1 MCNMAVNRLSGVDEA
16 YLLCT
21 QAATFED
28 FAAGVHILID
38 RAAAR
43 AEQNAHL
50 QFANGS
56 VEDGWTSRIIERLDG
71 FGVSARPGTAG
82 GNADIVIE
90 NQAGQFT
97 IICESKVLGKIPTSS
112 TRYDSGHLFEG
123 VKQLVTRYT
132 TGTVGQDHC
141 ILIIFCFSPKMKMAI
156 ERWKTF
162 FFDKVMNGEDE
173 EKEYFEDLDD
183 YSFPRYSGLRGF
195 FTTHTHHS
203 SGYPVKVRHLP
214 VCLHHQPIDKS
225 AQSKS

>member
-1 MCNMAVNRLSGVDEA
+1 MGSMAVNRLSGLDEA

-21 QAATFED
+21 EASTFED

-38 RAAAR
+38 RAVAR

-90 NQAGQFT
+90 HHAGIFT
-97 IICESKVLGKIPTSS
+97 IICESKVLGQIPTSTTNYGS
-112 TRYDSGHLFEG
+112 SHIFEG
-123 VKQLVTRYT
+123 MKQLVTRYS
-132 TGTVGQDHC
+132 TGTAGQDHC
-141 ILIIFCFSPKMKMAI
+141 VLIIFCFSPKMRSAI
-156 ERWKTF
+156 ERWKEF
-162 FFDKVMNGEDE
+162 FFDKAVNGTEE
-173 EKEYFEDLDD
+173 EKEYFEDLKD
-183 YSFPRYSGLRGF
+183 YIFSRYAGVRGF

-203 SGYPVKVRHLP
+203 SGYPVKVRHVP
-214 VCLHHQPIDKS
+214 VCLHHKPIDKS
-225 AQSKS
+225 GRK

>member
-1 MCNMAVNRLSGVDEA
+1 MCNMAVNRLSGLDEA

-38 RAAAR
+38 RAATR

-90 NQAGQFT
+90 HHAGHFT

-112 TRYDSGHLFEG
+112 TNYGSDHIFEG
-123 VKQLVTRYT
+123 MKQLVTRYS
-132 TGTVGQDHC
+132 TGTPGQDHC
-141 ILIIFCFSPKMKMAI
+141 ILIIFCFSPKMRMAI
-156 ERWKTF
+156 ERWKAF
-162 FFDKVMNGEDE
+162 FFDKAVNGTEQE
-173 EKEYFEDLDD
+173 QEYFEDVKD
-183 YSFPRYSGLRGF
+183 YVFSRYEGMRGF
-195 FTTHTHHS
+195 FTTHVHHS
-203 SGYPVKVRHLP
+203 SGYYVKVRHVP

-225 AQSKS
+225 GRN